1 MSTSMLTD
9 TSDMVRFHRV
19 FREAFATAP
28 RLVASV
34 APGDLH
40 RAQLVSDYYASVL
53 RLLHAHHTGEDE
65 LLMPKLLER
74 YPDPEAVRAVAEQH
88 EGVDKGLASVEAAL
102 TSFRERPAPETAARL
117 VGALDSLGT
126 ALIRHLDDEERTLLP
141 IAARYVTQEEW
152 AALPENGLRHFDGDR
167 PWLVLGLIRRHLT
180 CAEVEEMDA
189 AMPPPPGPSG
199 PAGGWDDFAGFM
211 AELGA

>member
-1 MSTSMLTD
+1 VSTSTLVD

-34 APGDLH
+34 APGDTH
-40 RAQLVSDYYASVL
+40 RAQLVADYYVNVL

-74 YPDPEAVRAVAEQH
+74 YPDPEVVRAVAEQH
-88 EGVDKGLASVEAAL
+88 EGVGEGLTSAEAAL
-102 TSFRERPAPETAARL
+102 TAFRVRPAPETAAP
-117 VGALDSLGT
+117 VITALDSLGT
-126 ALIRHLDDEERTLLP
+126 ALIRHLDDEERILLP

-180 CAEVEEMDA
+180 RAEVEEMDA
-189 AMPPPPGPSG
+189 HMSPPPGESG
-199 PAGGWDDFAGFM
+199 ATSGWQDFAAFM

>member
-1 MSTSMLTD
+1 VSASLLTD

-34 APGDLH
+34 APGDTH
-40 RAQLVSDYYASVL
+40 RARLVSDYYANVL

-88 EGVDKGLASVEAAL
+88 EGVGEGLSAAEAAL
-102 TSFRERPAPETAARL
+102 ATFRESPGSETATP
-117 VGALDSLGT
+117 VVSALDSLGT
-126 ALIRHLDDEERTLLP
+126 ALLRHLDDEERTLLP
-141 IAARYVTQEEW
+141 IAARYVTPEEW
-152 AALPENGLRHFDGDR
+152 AALPENGLRHFDGDL

-180 CAEVEEMDA
+180 RAEIEEMDA
-189 AMPPPPGPSG
+189 HMPPPPGVSG
-199 PAGGWDDFAGFM
+199 AASGWDDFAGFM